1 MPTIWDTVSEQIVCI
16 LQLVSLLKEQ
26 HVRRWFLT
34 LVMPLVLLGCSFSAY
49 ATPVFDSAG
58 TILLGFDALTVDA
71 NLLNQSFDSP
81 GVDLPQLA
89 GAVH

>member
-1 MPTIWDTVSEQIVCI
+1 MCI
-16 LQLVSLLKEQ
+16 LQLVSLLKGH

-58 TILLGFDALTVDA
+58 TILLGFDALTVGA
-71 NLLNQSFDSP
+71 DSYNVRFSD
-81 GVDLPQLA
+81 GSYDVLTAA
-89 GAVH
+89 GMLCGFSSYEHPE